1 MVGILL
7 RRLGMGQRINDYS
20 MAKGIA
26 NLLVGL
32 VGWISVCLLA
42 LTRFWESFDS
52 GPHLLGACMAFRAAN
67 HLK

>member
-32 VGWISVCLLA
+32 VGWISVWLLA
-42 LTRFWESFDS
+42 LTRFWE
-52 GPHLLGACMAFRAAN
+52 
-67 HLK
+67 